1 MMRVGFQCMLMQ
13 QRNKWPQEVEEA
25 VRGENSPVS
34 FVVLTQGVIVK
45 FGCSFGWRGFH
56 SQLPIGKKRLKKPK
70 KQRRNLVK

>member
-13 QRNKWPQEVEEA
+13 QRNVKWPLEVEDA

-34 FVVLTQGVIVK
+34 FIDWTQGVIVK

-56 SQLPIGKKRLKKPK
+56 SQLPIGKKRLKKKEETKPG
-70 KQRRNLVK
+70 